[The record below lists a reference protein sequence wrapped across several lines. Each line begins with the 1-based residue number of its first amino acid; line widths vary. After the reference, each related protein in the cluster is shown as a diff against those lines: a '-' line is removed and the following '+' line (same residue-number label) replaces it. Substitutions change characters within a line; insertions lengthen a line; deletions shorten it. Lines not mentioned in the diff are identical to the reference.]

1 MKFVLKKFACVLY
14 SLFFFSVIV
23 SCAPSSSLQK
33 KYGDD
38 YYYFIALQKI
48 RQGNE
53 SEAISFLNKAIKKS
67 SPLLARKALEKKCS
81 LGSVS
86 EKLKTCE
93 KLYTRFNDN
102 ASLTTYCNE
111 LLKYNEYSK
120 IIELTKNVSY
130 ESESD
135 FSNELLYERLVSL
148 YKKNDSSFSRD
159 FFKWSTQKTFSSY
172 HILLCSQIEIPENC
186 IELIDFRTNIYNRNY
201 LKAFDSVKNIL
212 ENTQYISPQIL
223 SEAGKALLYGSKN
236 YYENAL
242 YLEKLNV
249 SEEDKDCSFY
259 KEFYTGRLYSKCNS
273 YPTKTTNAFIRAMNS
288 SSSKEKYDNAL
299 WYYLNEV
306 QKKSIKDTFTAI
318 ERFKSKWN
326 NSAYF
331 DDIFNTL
338 CVTLLNEHK
347 YKDFYLITKSIKGF
361 CSEET
366 YSKFAYITAR
376 LIQLQF
382 LTERN
387 FEEDIDLDEVAASLL
402 EDCLSPSSALYYKLL
417 AAYNLQYS
425 DEKIYELICK
435 KNYDKSGSGESIPFA
450 PDFSQ
455 ENYLLGLADF
465 GFAEILYDEWKKTPS
480 SSISLETATK
490 LSSFLNKCGQEN
502 NNYYSQSLRI
512 ASKKF
517 YAMETDSSAKFLNLV
532 FPNCFKD
539 DIESMCREFNTP
551 PYLFYALVRSESFF
565 DTQIESHAG
574 AVGLTQLMSST
585 ASDVAKKLK
594 VSEYDLKDYKTN
606 LRFGCYYLEEL
617 RRRLDSQSLLALFA
631 YNAGPSRVRAWVKS
645 AKIEFGKNDLPQDLF
660 LEALPY
666 EETREY
672 GRKVLSAACLY
683 GALYYSKSFS
693 EVIEEIIQLR

>member
-14 SLFFFSVIV
+14 SLFFISVV
-23 SCAPSSSLQK
+23 LSCAPSSSLQK

-53 SEAISFLNKAIKKS
+53 SEALSFLNKAIKKS
-67 SPLLARKALEKKCS
+67 SPLLARKAFEKKCS

-86 EKLKTCE
+86 DKLKTCE
-93 KLYTRFNDN
+93 NLYTKFTDN
-102 ASLTTYCNE
+102 ESLTTYCNE
-111 LLKYNEYSK
+111 LLKYNEHSK

-130 ESESD
+130 KSTGD
-135 FSNELLYERLVSL
+135 FSNELLYARLISL
-148 YKKNDSSFSRD
+148 YKKNNSSFD
-159 FFKWSTQKTFSSY
+159 KEFFKWITKKNFSSY
-172 HILLCSQIEIPENC
+172 HILLCSQIEIPENYLNLIEFRGC
-186 IELIDFRTNIYNRNY
+186 IYSKNY
-201 LKAFDSVKNIL
+201 AKAFDSVKTIL
-212 ENTQYISPQIL
+212 ETPQFISPQIL

-249 SEEDKDCSFY
+249 SDEDKDCSFY

-273 YPTKTTNAFIRAMNS
+273 YPTKTTNSFIRAMNS

-382 LTERN
+382 LTDRN
-387 FEEDIDLDEVAASLL
+387 FEEDIDLDEASVSLL
-402 EDCLSPSSALYYKLL
+402 EDCLSPSSSLYYKLL
-417 AAYNLQYS
+417 AAYNLNYS
-425 DEKIYELICK
+425 DEKIYSLICK
-435 KNYDKSGSGESIPFA
+435 KQADLNFTLDL
-450 PDFSQ
+450 SQ

-502 NNYYSQSLRI
+502 NIYYSQSLRI

-517 YAMETDSSAKFLNLV
+517 YAMETDSTAKFLNLV

-551 PYLFYALVRSESFF
+551 HYLFYALVRSESFF

-574 AVGLTQLMSST
+574 AVGLTQLMSTT

-594 VSEYDLKDYKTN
+594 VAEYDLKDYKTN

-617 RRRLDSQSLLALFA
+617 RRRLDYQSLLALFA